1 MDFYFILISAVNVN
15 NALTQIH
22 FNGTHF
28 FKARLAYFLFDPWP
42 NL

>member
-15 NALTQIH
+15 NALTQILL
-22 FNGTHF
+22 TALF